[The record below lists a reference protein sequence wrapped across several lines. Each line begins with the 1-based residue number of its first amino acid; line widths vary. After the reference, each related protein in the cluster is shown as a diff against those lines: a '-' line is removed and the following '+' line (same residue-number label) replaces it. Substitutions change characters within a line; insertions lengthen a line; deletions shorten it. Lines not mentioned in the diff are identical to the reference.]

1 MPLIPSRSF
10 QRRHYVE
17 HIILYDK
24 CSGSIAAFLDGKS
37 RVLITHGASA
47 DGRLLND
54 SWLLDTDFG
63 YAEQVSN
70 IKHWACSGR
79 AQVNGQTHA
88 SRQT

>member
-1 MPLIPSRSF
+1 
-10 QRRHYVE
+10 
-17 HIILYDK
+17 
-24 CSGSIAAFLDGKS
+24 
-37 RVLITHGASA
+37 VLITHGVSA

-70 IKHWACSGR
+70 IKHWASSGR
-79 AQVNGQTHA
+79 TQANGQTHA